1 MQTVRH
7 YINPKQFVITTK
19 QIAKL
24 LGIDPRRI
32 IKWEAWYNLLWVHI
46 EGVGGR
52 FVSYRRL
59 AQWIAA
65 CGTLIHFCPTLDSLK
80 GLWQCIEK
88 ESERYTNEAFSR
100 LTAMVRKRYRALSN
114 F

>member
-1 MQTVRH
+1 MQSLRY
-7 YINPKQFVITTK
+7 YINPKQFVITVE

-24 LGIDPRRI
+24 LGIDPQRI
-32 IKWEAWYNLLWVHI
+32 LNWEAWYNVLWVHI

-65 CGTLIHFCPTLDSLK
+65 CSTRIRFCRTLDSLK
-80 GLWQCIEK
+80 LLWQCIEK
-88 ESERYTNEAFSR
+88 ESERYTNEAFSQ
-100 LTAMVRKRYRALSN
+100 LTAIARKRHRVLSN

>member
-24 LGIDPRRI
+24 LDINPQRI
-32 IKWEAWYNLLWVHI
+32 IRWEAWHNVLWVHI
-46 EGVGGR
+46 EGKGGY

-59 AQWIAA
+59 EQWLAA
-65 CGTLIHFCPTLDSLK
+65 CSTVIHFCPTLDSLK
-80 GLWQCIEK
+80 GLWHCIEK

-100 LTAMVRKRYRALSN
+100 LTAMVRKRHRALSG